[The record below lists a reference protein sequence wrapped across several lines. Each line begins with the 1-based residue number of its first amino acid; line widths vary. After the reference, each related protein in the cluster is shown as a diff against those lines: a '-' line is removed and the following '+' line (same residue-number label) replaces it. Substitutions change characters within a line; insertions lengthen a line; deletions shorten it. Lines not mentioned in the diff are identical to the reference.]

1 MIYRFSLGEN
11 QFPKMFEKY
20 KRNIKTGTI
29 DPETIIKTQDLNYTY
44 FYEKEKTLNN
54 IMMFV
59 DNIKIMSTCLN
70 SGGKKIRSKENFN
83 VTKGRK
89 NSQQN
94 FTRKST
100 LRKGE
105 RKKSTAKL
113 NLRGSY
119 DKESPTF
126 ISEDNSEYN
135 DSPSLSPQKS
145 RVSIFIKKKISNE
158 K

>member
-1 MIYRFSLGEN
+1 
-11 QFPKMFEKY
+11 MFEKY
-20 KRNIKTGTI
+20 KRKIKNGAI
-29 DPETIIKTQDLNYTY
+29 DPQTIIKTQDLEFPH
-44 FYEKEKTLNN
+44 FYEKDKTINN

-70 SGGKKIRSKENFN
+70 SGGKKFRSKENFN
-83 VTKGRK
+83 VHRGRK

-100 LRKGE
+100 LKKGD

-113 NLRGSY
+113 NLRSIY

-135 DSPSLSPQKS
+135 DSPSMSPQKS
-145 RVSIFIKKKISNE
+145 RVSIFIKKKISDE